1 MCSCTNGH
9 YRQLEVVVKVSMKA
23 SIHLHIHPNP
33 GIKKPPHQLPDETA
47 RLVVF
52 RSVRFDLYL
61 IFRGA
66 YRQMEVAPV
75 R

>member
-1 MCSCTNGH
+1 MC
-9 YRQLEVVVKVSMKA
+9 KPVSAK
-23 SIHLHIHPNP
+23 
-33 GIKKPPHQLPDETA
+33 KKPPHQLPDETA

-66 YRQMEVAPV
+66 YRQMEVVPDH
-75 R
+75 